1 MAFPVISS
9 SASYQSPVTTT
20 PTIPNYG
27 SVDGALIL
35 HILTCSSSATTVTD
49 ALNAAYSSGGY
60 TLLSSATGGP
70 AYSAVYA
77 KVYNASSPGT
87 SVTFNAGTNVN
98 VGVTQVQ
105 ITGWYGSIAGLAAI
119 STTAP
124 GTDAFINPLPITA
137 GWGSADNLWIAVAMR
152 TNTLANNTISGNPTG
167 YTSLLTHGP
176 SVTTGASQW
185 AYYKS
190 TAPLETEDPSNFTWS
205 NARTSSAFTIA
216 VRPAAGRY
224 LRVSLHESAS
234 GAAGFSGV
242 VFQSPSGSD
251 ITGAKIGEFTGQ
263 SFQSTLVNGLAVL
276 DAPLD
281 SFGGEALAVT
291 DTPVVLVRNEFDTS
305 GIVTASIIEA

>member
-1 MAFPVISS
+1 MAFPVVNS
-9 SASYQSPVTTT
+9 SASYQSPVATSQ
-20 PTIPNYG
+20 TIPNYG
-27 SVDGALIL
+27 SVDKALIL
-35 HILTCSSSATTVTD
+35 HILTCSSSVTSVTD

-77 KVYNASSPGT
+77 KIYNASSPGT
-87 SVTFNAGTNVN
+87 SISFNAGTNVN
-98 VGVTQVQ
+98 IGVSQIQ
-105 ITGWYGSIAGLAAI
+105 ITGWYGSLAGLAAI
-119 STTAP
+119 STVSA
-124 GTDAFINPLPITA
+124 GTDAFVNPSPITA
-137 GWGSADNLWIAVAMR
+137 GWGAADNLWIAAALR
-152 TNTLANNTISGNPTG
+152 TNTLTNNTISGTPAG
-167 YTSLLTHGP
+167 YGSLITHGP

-185 AYYKS
+185 VYYKDA
-190 TAPLETEDPSNFTWS
+190 APLATDDPSNFTWTG
-205 NARTSSAFTIA
+205 ARTSTAFTIA
-216 VRPAAGRY
+216 IRPAAGRY

-234 GAAGFSGV
+234 GATGFSGV
-242 VFQSPSGSD
+242 VFQAPSGSD

-305 GIVTASIIEA
+305 GIVTASVIEA